1 VKSRITLLAVVCG
14 AVVFAL
20 ALGDIPWPP
29 L

>member
-1 VKSRITLLAVVCG
+1 VKSRITLLTVISG
-14 AVVFAL
+14 AVMFAL